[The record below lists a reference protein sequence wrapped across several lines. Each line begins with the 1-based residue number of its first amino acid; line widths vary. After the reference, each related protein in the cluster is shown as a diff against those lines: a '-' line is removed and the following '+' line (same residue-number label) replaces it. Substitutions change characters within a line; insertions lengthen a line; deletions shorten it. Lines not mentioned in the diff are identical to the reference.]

1 MKTIFPTTTDRVAV
15 VTGGAKGIGA
25 QIVRRFAA
33 AGCRV
38 AFSYRSSQDAAA
50 RLLSELSRSGAHA
63 IAVRADLSSPDGA
76 ARLREAVL
84 GEFGRPHTLVNNA
97 GSSAY
102 KLLCDMTEEE
112 TERMLADN
120 LKSAIYTSRAF
131 YDDFAFGRSGS
142 IINISSVWGL
152 KGASTEAV
160 YSAAKAGVIG
170 FTKALAKELAPCG
183 VRVNAVA
190 PGAIATDML
199 SCFSEEETEEIRRE
213 IPLGRI
219 GMPDDVA
226 SAALFLASDLSSY
239 MTGEVLNVS
248 GGYVI

>member
-1 MKTIFPTTTDRVAV
+1 M
-15 VTGGAKGIGA
+15 
-25 QIVRRFAA
+25 
-33 AGCRV
+33 
-38 AFSYRSSQDAAA
+38 
-50 RLLSELSRSGAHA
+50 
-63 IAVRADLSSPDGA
+63 
-76 ARLREAVL
+76 
-84 GEFGRPHTLVNNA
+84 
-97 GSSAY
+97 
-102 KLLCDMTEEE
+102 
-112 TERMLADN
+112 
-120 LKSAIYTSRAF
+120 
-131 YDDFAFGRSGS
+131 
-142 IINISSVWGL
+142 
-152 KGASTEAV
+152 